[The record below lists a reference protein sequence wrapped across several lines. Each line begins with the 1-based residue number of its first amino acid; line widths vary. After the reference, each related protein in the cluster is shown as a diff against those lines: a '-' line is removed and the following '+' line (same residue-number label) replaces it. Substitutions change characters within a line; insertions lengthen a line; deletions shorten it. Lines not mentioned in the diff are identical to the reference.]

1 MNLPTMS
8 RRKLDYGDYTVAW
21 ISALP
26 VEMAAAEGMLDEL
39 HENLPR
45 RPPDHNT
52 YTFGRLG
59 EHNVVIACLPAG
71 VTGTISAAD
80 VAGRVRNTFSSLK
93 IGLMVGIGGGVPRQR
108 QHSQPDIRLGDIV
121 VSEPSD
127 TFGGAVQYDFGKTI
141 QNGRFVRTS
150 MLNRPPDVLL
160 TAVSA
165 LKAKSM
171 RKGYDTSRYVRDM
184 FRKYPEME
192 KTFSYPGRKHDL
204 LFEAEYDHPEGNK
217 TCDDCDVNRL
227 VVRPALEHD
236 TPNVYYGII
245 ASGDRVMRHGQS
257 RDDIAAESGA
267 LCFEMEAA
275 GLMNNF
281 PCLMVR
287 GICDY
292 ADSHKNKGWQPYAA
306 AVAAA
311 FTKELILTVPADQV
325 NSISGPAVS
334 TAAASNAHMHVMQ
347 GNVGNQGG
355 NQFSASTFTG
365 NLYFGGQGE

>member
-1 MNLPTMS
+1 MS
-8 RRKLDYGDYTVAW
+8 RRKLEYGDYTIAW

-26 VEMAAAEGMLDEL
+26 VEKAAAEGMLNEL

-45 RPPDHNT
+45 RPHDHNT

-59 EHNVVIACLPAG
+59 EHNIVIACLPAG
-71 VTGTISAAD
+71 LTGTISAAD
-80 VAGRVRNTFSSLK
+80 VAGRVRNTFPSLK
-93 IGLMVGIGGGVPRQR
+93 IGLMVGIGGGVPRER
-108 QHSQPDIRLGDIV
+108 QNSQPDIRLGDIV
-121 VSEPSD
+121 VSEPSE
-127 TFGGAVQYDFGKTI
+127 TFGGAIQYDFGKTI

-150 MLNRPPDVLL
+150 MLNRPPDELL

-171 RKGYDTSRYVRDM
+171 REGYDTSRYILDM
-184 FRKYPEME
+184 LQKYPKMQE
-192 KTFSYPGRKHDL
+192 TFSYPGREQDQ
-204 LFEAEYDHPEGNK
+204 LFEAVYDHPEGNK

-227 VVRPALEHD
+227 VARPAREQD
-236 TPNVYYGII
+236 NPNVYYGII

-257 RDDIAAESGA
+257 RDHVAAESGA

-281 PCLMVR
+281 PCLVIR

-292 ADSHKNKGWQPYAA
+292 ADSHKNKRWQPYAA
-306 AVAAA
+306 AAAAA
-311 FTKELILTVPADQV
+311 FAKELLLVVPIDQV
-325 NSISGPAVS
+325 GNIACPAS
-334 TAAASNAHMHVMQ
+334 SAAAESNPQ
-347 GNVGNQGG
+347 GHRIHGDVQNRGG
-355 NQFSASTFTG
+355 NQFNASTFTG